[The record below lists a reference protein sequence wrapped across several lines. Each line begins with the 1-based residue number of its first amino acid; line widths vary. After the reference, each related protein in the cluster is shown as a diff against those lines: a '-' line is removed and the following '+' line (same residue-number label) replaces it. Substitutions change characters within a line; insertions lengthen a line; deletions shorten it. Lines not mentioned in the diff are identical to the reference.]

1 MLFLKCPSC
10 GSILGHIQIVYE
22 LYMHKIDTLKLTRE
36 EKDDRKAELARMLV
50 RDFCCRGTLLTYVDM
65 ASIAS

>member
-1 MLFLKCPSC
+1 MLFLKCPAC
-10 GSILGHIQIVYE
+10 GAVLGHIQIIYE
-22 LYMHKIDTLKLTRE
+22 LYMRKIDTLKLTRE

-50 RDFCCRGTLLTYVDM
+50 RDFCCRGLLLSFVDI